1 MTGIAVN
8 ATTLGERPTGL
19 GVYTREI
26 VRRLAAE
33 GILDGSSIYTGDPQA
48 FTGIRDGVTIIPWSD
63 WRRGTQGHLAR
74 LWWLQ
79 TTFRRAVVHSGSGLI
94 YSTVPEG
101 TVCLPKSVRQ
111 IVTVHDIIPVRFPAL
126 HRNLVWYYRVVVP
139 QLLRSS
145 AAVICNSTYTRDDLL
160 RWSGL
165 SGLDI
170 YVVPE
175 GFDANTYTAEFSGNE
190 ALPHGVELPYFLWV
204 GDMRPYKNLER
215 VLEAFASMR
224 VPGMSLIVAGKA
236 DARYYPGILGTTE
249 RLGLTGWVQ
258 YLGYVPDAELA
269 RLYRHATSLIFASL
283 YEGFGLPP
291 LEAMACGCP
300 VIASRTTSVPE
311 VCGSAVMYVDPLSVQ
326 SIASAMKEV
335 ASSSALWERL
345 HIAGLERARLFSWE
359 RAARQ
364 IGDVL
369 ATTSGGPNDR
379 D

>member
-1 MTGIAVN
+1 MTRVAVN
-8 ATTLGERPTGL
+8 ATTLGEHPTGL

-26 VRRLAAE
+26 VKRLVAE
-33 GILDGSSIYTGDPQA
+33 GFLDGSSIYTGEPQA
-48 FTGIRDGVTIIPWSD
+48 FRGIRERVTIIPWSSG
-63 WRRGTQGHLAR
+63 RQGTQGHLAR

-79 TTFRRAVVHSGSGLI
+79 TAFRRAVVQSESGLI
-94 YSTVPEG
+94 YSTVSEG
-101 TVCLPKSVRQ
+101 TVCLPKSVGQ
-111 IVTVHDIIPVRFPAL
+111 IITVHDIIPVRFPAL

-145 AAVICNSTYTRDDLL
+145 AAVICNSAYTRDDLL

-170 YVVPE
+170 HVVPE
-175 GFDANTYTAEFSGNE
+175 GFDANTYTAASARKE
-190 ALPHGVELPYFLWV
+190 ALPHGVEPPYFLWV

-236 DARYYPGILGTTE
+236 DTRYYPGILDTTE
-249 RLGLTGWVQ
+249 RLGLAGRVL

-300 VIASRTTSVPE
+300 VIASRTTSLPE
-311 VCGSAVMYVDPLSVQ
+311 VCGSAVIYVDPLSVQ
-326 SIASAMKEV
+326 SIASGMKEV
-335 ASSSALWERL
+335 ASSSTLQESL
-345 HIAGLERARLFSWE
+345 HIAGLEQAHLFSWE

-364 IGDVL
+364 IGEVL
-369 ATTSGGPNDR
+369 AMTSAGAR
-379 D
+379 